1 MVVVVVVA
9 GPSETPQI
17 EGDAE
22 VVGDV
27 AGAIGGVA
35 VAAAAAAVAA
45 GEVAAAAAGRHTSSF
60 RMRAWFWNPN
70 LTGKREKTEIWKAER
85 GRLKEKIGFRV

>member
-1 MVVVVVVA
+1 MVVVVVVVVA

-35 VAAAAAAVAA
+35 VAAAA

>member
-1 MVVVVVVA
+1 MVVVVVVVA

-35 VAAAAAAVAA
+35 VAAAAGEVAA
-45 GEVAAAAAGRHTSSF
+45 AAAAAGRHTSSF